1 MTGRTST
8 SLGREGYRTLL
19 EAAGMAL
26 IEERS
31 DEGENHYYFAE
42 KL

>member
-1 MTGRTST
+1 MTGRTSI

-26 IEERS
+26 VEERS
-31 DEGENHYYFAE
+31 DEGENHDYFAE